1 MLNGLVAERQA
12 LGDPVGVGFVHHHG
26 FAQAAQALGVF
37 GLGQMAAAGARAHDL
52 AGAGDFEPFGHGFF
66 RFDAFGT
73 SHKFISIAK
82 ERGIYVFISAVASAK
97 CFQIGWLRQV
107 GADVERDAAR
117 RLGEINRRAGVK
129 LGEHRVS
136 DVGLRIRIDHHL
148 GGGGVEHQRGPAGLG
163 VAGDGFLNFGDEI
176 AAHTLALVG
185 ELGLGLA
192 LELFEG
198 DLGTVDFLG
207 LAGGGLFALF
217 AFVSGNGLVVGLVE
231 QLLVIGLGFFQ
242 AVGHVLDFLA

>member
-12 LGDPVGVGFVHHHG
+12 LGDPVGVGLVHDHG
-26 FAQAAQALGVF
+26 FAQAAEALGVF
-37 GLGQMAAAGARAHDL
+37 GLGKMAAARAGAHDL
-52 AGAGDFEPFGHGFF
+52 AGAGYFEPFGHGFLG
-66 RFDAFGT
+66 FDAFGT
-73 SHKFISIAK
+73 SHKIISIAK

-107 GADVERDAAR
+107 GADVERHAAR

-129 LGEHRVS
+129 LGEHRVG

-148 GGGGVEHQRGPAGLG
+148 GGCGVEHQRVAAGLG
-163 VAGDGFLNFGDEI
+163 LVGDGLLDFGDEI
-176 AAHTLALVG
+176 AAHALALVG

-231 QLLVIGLGFFQ
+231 QLLVVGLGLFQ